1 MDLLEKPFKTIEVVD
16 VRTNQVCKVAC
27 MSCIRGHRTT
37 ACGIAVCR
45 SKIFWTVKRP
55 GRPSNSCS
63 CRYGA
68 TGGCKCVVARSAC
81 THKSKKGEKRSGEC
95 RCEEQGRFCCLIEP
109 EQWEALMA
117 LQKPVVQFFATPEAL
132 DASHGTPTSMSTAT
146 TPAYL
151 GSPRIFGSLPGTPAR
166 LHSPRPL
173 PDPSSPYIGYQSPP
187 VTLTPRFGMMGIGGP
202 QGSEETVMPDV
213 LAWDGQVPLAPRE
226 YQPPHRQL
234 PQEEE
239 PRSCCQSSATLQH
252 SVQVE
257 DYSTLN
263 QSIVPPPGFVPFSG
277 LMPDTN
283 VSLEQPLTQPTF
295 DFNKLQNDYYNYQ
308 FPSAICQTCG
318 LSGCTCRN
326 CPPVMQS
333 SINGSWAQC
342 CGRKHARTA
351 AYVAPTVPPAFE
363 QQTTGQALHTLP
375 TTTAHDQSG
384 QDVFVAEPHEP
395 DLFAQ
400 QLFAP
405 MPLFDGHQQLDLY
418 SPPLQ
423 LEPESIPDFTPFD
436 PGEAFALPGSDAN
449 IDLSDYLMEE
459 LEPSQSQGCCCGDR

>member
-1 MDLLEKPFKTIEVVD
+1 MDLLEKPFKTIEVID

-45 SKIFWTVKRP
+45 SKVFWTVKRP

-68 TGGCKCVVARSAC
+68 TGGCKCVVA
-81 THKSKKGEKRSGEC
+81 

>member
-1 MDLLEKPFKTIEVVD
+1 MDLLEKPFKTIEVID
-16 VRTNQVCKVAC
+16 VRTNQPAC
-27 MSCIRGHRTT
+27 RASEATAQQHAASQYAGARYSGRSNDPADHQTPAAADTAPLRLQMRCGEVGVHTQIKERRETIRR
-37 ACGIAVCR
+37 
-45 SKIFWTVKRP
+45 
-55 GRPSNSCS
+55 
-63 CRYGA
+63 
-68 TGGCKCVVARSAC
+68 
-81 THKSKKGEKRSGEC
+81 
-95 RCEEQGRFCCLIEP
+95 
-109 EQWEALMA
+109 M
-117 LQKPVVQFFATPEAL
+117 QFFATPEAL
-132 DASHGTPTSMSTAT
+132 DANHGTPTPMSTVT

-173 PDPSSPYIGYQSPP
+173 PDPSSPYIGYHSPP
-187 VTLTPRFGMMGIGGP
+187 VSLTPRFGMMGIGGP
-202 QGSEETVMPDV
+202 QGSEEIVMPDV

-234 PQEEE
+234 PREEE
-239 PRSCCQSSATLQH
+239 PRSCCQGSTTPQQNA
-252 SVQVE
+252 QVE
-257 DYSTLN
+257 DYAPFT
-263 QSIVPPPGFVPFSG
+263 QSIVPPPGFVPFGG
-277 LMPDTN
+277 LMPDAN
-283 VSLEQPLTQPTF
+283 VLLEQPVTQPSF

-351 AYVAPTVPPAFE
+351 AYIPPSVTHAF
-363 QQTTGQALHTLP
+363 QQEPAVQTMDTLP
-375 TTTAHDQSG
+375 TTTGHSLSG
-384 QDVFVAEPHEP
+384 QDSFTIEPQQP
-395 DLFAQ
+395 DLYAQ

-405 MPLFDGHQQLDLY
+405 MPPFEGHQQLDLY
-418 SPPLQ
+418 TPPLQ

-436 PGEAFALPGSDAN
+436 PGEAFALPESETN

-459 LEPSQSQGCCCGDR
+459 LEPTQSQGCCCGDG

>member
-1 MDLLEKPFKTIEVVD
+1 
-16 VRTNQVCKVAC
+16 
-27 MSCIRGHRTT
+27 
-37 ACGIAVCR
+37 
-45 SKIFWTVKRP
+45 
-55 GRPSNSCS
+55 
-63 CRYGA
+63 
-68 TGGCKCVVARSAC
+68 
-81 THKSKKGEKRSGEC
+81 
-95 RCEEQGRFCCLIEP
+95 
-109 EQWEALMA
+109 MA
-117 LQKPVVQFFATPEAL
+117 LQKPAVQFFATPEAL
-132 DASHGTPTSMSTAT
+132 DGNHGTPTPMSTVT

-173 PDPSSPYIGYQSPP
+173 PGPSSPYIGYHSPP
-187 VTLTPRFGMMGIGGP
+187 VSLTPRFGMMGIGGP
-202 QGSEETVMPDV
+202 QGSAEIVMPDV

-234 PQEEE
+234 PREEE
-239 PRSCCQSSATLQH
+239 PRSCCQGSTTPQQNA
-252 SVQVE
+252 QVE
-257 DYSTLN
+257 DYAPFT
-263 QSIVPPPGFVPFSG
+263 QSIVPPPGFVPFG
-277 LMPDTN
+277 GPMPDAN
-283 VSLEQPLTQPTF
+283 VLLEQPVTQPSF

-351 AYVAPTVPPAFE
+351 AYVAPTAAHAFQE
-363 QQTTGQALHTLP
+363 ELPVQTMNSLP
-375 TTTAHDQSG
+375 TTTGPSLSG
-384 QDVFVAEPHEP
+384 QDVFAAEPQEP
-395 DLFAQ
+395 DLYAQ

-405 MPLFDGHQQLDLY
+405 IPPFEGHEQLDLY

-436 PGEAFALPGSDAN
+436 PGEAFALPESETN

-459 LEPSQSQGCCCGDR
+459 LEPTQSQGCCCGDR